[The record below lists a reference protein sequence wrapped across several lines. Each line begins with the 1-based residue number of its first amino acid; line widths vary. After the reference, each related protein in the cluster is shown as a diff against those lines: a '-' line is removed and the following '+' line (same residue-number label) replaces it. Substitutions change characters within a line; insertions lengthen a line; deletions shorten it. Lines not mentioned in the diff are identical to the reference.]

1 MTDIYIRANTTTDD
15 IRRQLSDFGWFSQVE
30 ARVEQKAQENFIV
43 LHEVKLGE
51 RLRRFVLQSR
61 EQRDESLQKSRGAL
75 NALAD
80 RRPRLS
86 ELFGKSVQHKSV
98 WTANE
103 LRKVLTSP
111 LSQLG
116 LDKTHKGLVVPAA
129 ENDQVGIA
137 NTKIA
142 DIVADAKVIWNL
154 KPAEVTVAMKQRT
167 VNEPQTYEEL
177 AVAVSSKPTPDEMR
191 TAYRDALSNA
201 TGHVVLA
208 PIQDIEVSGN
218 IIIETQNGLHQGDI
232 QCCSDESLT
241 VLLEAI
247 DEVKQKSTMLTAV
260 TIATKEY
267 VEKGLAGRIEDLQ
280 AARRLKAEESP
291 MKSERGRFYPTHGR
305 QAPGIAGIH
314 FLTNSPF
321 ELQAGRTIVPLSL
334 AQSKGYA
341 YVKER
346 DLTALP
352 ELDRGRL
359 IAFGDRRIDQVKGG
373 TPEDFGKRFSELLQN
388 MAGTVVIYPPPLANE
403 EQLQAMMSAVIDACK
418 TNRLLSVSFATEDVN
433 QRDAL
438 TEAYA
443 AAKEARQGA
452 QELDIDAEP
461 EEAII
466 NVAKLWKKA

>member
-1 MTDIYIRANTTTDD
+1 VTDIYIRANTTTDD

-30 ARVEQKAQENFIV
+30 ARVEDGAQEQITV
-43 LHEVKLGE
+43 LHEVKIGE

-61 EQRDESLQKSRGAL
+61 GQRDESLQKSRGAL

-154 KPAEVTVAMKQRT
+154 KPAKSTVAMRQRT
-167 VNEPQTYEEL
+167 VNEPQTYKEL
-177 AVAVSSKPTPDEMR
+177 AVAVSSKPTADEMR

-218 IIIETQNGLHQGDI
+218 IIIETQKGLHQGDI

-247 DEVKQKSTMLTAV
+247 DEVKQKNTMLTAV

-291 MKSERGRFYPTHGR
+291 LKSERGRFYPTHGR

-341 YVKER
+341 YVNER
-346 DLTALP
+346 DVTALP

-373 TPEDFGKRFSELLQN
+373 TPKDFGERFSELLQN

-418 TNRLLSVSFATEDVN
+418 KNRLLSVSFATEVVN

-438 TEAYA
+438 TKAYA
-443 AAKEARQGA
+443 AAKVARQGA
-452 QELDIDAEP
+452 QELDIDADP

-466 NVAKLWKKA
+466 DVDKLWKKA